1 MGKELEEH
9 QEAQPWRH
17 IWMLTDEE
25 LLPQLWDAGP
35 RPFFAWQE
43 RGTTQV
49 RDDNLGKLAS
59 AEKVHNSSE
68 AQQGVVCSIEGG
80 EKHSLL

>member
-35 RPFFAWQE
+35 HPFFAWQE
-43 RGTTQV
+43 RQ
-49 RDDNLGKLAS
+49 LGSLAS

-80 EKHSLL
+80 ANTASFR